1 MNKSSSDD
9 TGNTNTATESVCP
22 KGWTL
27 PTTKQIDNN
36 RGLSNF
42 SPVLGGNYTNGTL
55 GSEATYGSWWGSETN
70 SGARRCYLLYTGS
83 SLYTNFYSRRD
94 GRYVRCV
101 SEEKTVT
108 DLTYLQDMT
117 GEIANNTLDGTT
129 ASLTDR
135 RDGKLYAVAKI
146 NGNMWMTQ
154 NLRFG
159 YDSTNGAGNPT
170 PGVSSLILTP
180 DDSNIVLS
188 ADRLNPHGT
197 PNDPSDDVAETTD
210 GYRELITYD
219 LITYGTSGKE
229 CWGTYSDSTK
239 KGYGPGYENNCIHS
253 GTIKALG
260 DLPTNWYN
268 YTLASAG
275 TIIDKNTTSTNPAT
289 NINSATESI
298 CPRGW
303 TLPSKTQIDS
313 QTDIA
318 SFSPVLGGYYLQGTL
333 EAEATRGYWWGS
345 EAYSGALR
353 YRLYYNGSSLATG
366 NSGRRYHGIY
376 IRCVQAP

>member
-1 MNKSSSDD
+1 M
-9 TGNTNTATESVCP
+9 NTATESICP

-27 PTTKQIDNN
+27 PTTKQIDAN
-36 RGLSNF
+36 RDTASF
-42 SPVLGGNYTNGTL
+42 SPVLGGLYYNSTLNVESTNG
-55 GSEATYGSWWGSETN
+55 YWWGSTASN
-70 SGARRCYLLYTGS
+70 GARRYRLGYNGS
-83 SLYTNFYSRRD
+83 SLSTND
-94 GRYVRCV
+94 GRRGSGFYVRCV

-210 GYRELITYD
+210 GYRELTTYD
-219 LITYGTSGKE
+219 LVTYGTSGKE
-229 CWGTYSDSTK
+229 CYGTYNSTSQT
-239 KGYGPGYENNCIHS
+239 GWGPAYQNACIHS

-268 YTLASAG
+268 YALASAG

-289 NINSATESI
+289 DTDPATESI
-298 CPRGW
+298 CPKGW
-303 TLPSKTQIDS
+303 TLPNRTQTRSIGPDAGS
-313 QTDIA
+313 ATYIP
-318 SFSPVLGGYYLQGTL
+318 SFSPVLGGGYVNGTL
-333 EAEATRGYWWGS
+333 DRESTHGYWWGS
-345 EAYSGALR
+345 TAYNSARR
-353 YRLYYNGSSLATG
+353 YYLNYNGSSLYTHNG
-366 NSGRRYHGIY
+366 TRLVGIY
-376 IRCVQAP
+376 VRCVQAP